1 MNKHSHIA
9 QILSLGGFICFMG
22 FAAAFYFL
30 RPGTPSPSASFPKI
44 ELALLDPVPQ
54 QVDLWWGNNFGAKD
68 WLSKRYHQL
77 NPDLKRLS
85 PLPQKVIM
93 GQEGW
98 LFYGTKPIAQYR
110 KQARFTDYQLSV
122 LRSKLSNRIDRY
134 RQAGIDFQLY
144 ILPNKSQVYPEY
156 LPAHFQAG
164 EGLTQAEQVVQIVNE
179 IAAAKATYLLSSL
192 NEAKSLG
199 RLYDKT
205 DTHWND
211 KGAWAGYQV
220 IIDSLS
226 HFYPS
231 SGTPKPISE
240 FDEHRFEDGGRNLA
254 GMLGM
259 SDQYTEEAIRL
270 LPKSPATA
278 ESHMPYSITSP
289 RDFVF
294 ADQYF
299 IGYRNPQ
306 AKGPRVL
313 FIRDSF
319 STQLIAWLSEHFR
332 ESYYLWDQWR
342 YGANHAIVD
351 QVKADIVVVVMLE
364 EHLDN
369 LLRWE

>member
-1 MNKHSHIA
+1 
-9 QILSLGGFICFMG
+9 MG

-44 ELALLDPVPQ
+44 ELAFLDPVPQ

-77 NPDLKRLS
+77 NPDLKQLS

-93 GQEGW
+93 GQDGW
-98 LFYGTKPIAQYR
+98 LFHGEIPITQYR
-110 KQARFTDYQLSV
+110 RKARFTDYQLSV
-122 LRSKLSNRIDRY
+122 LRSKLTNRANRY

-164 EGLTQAEQVVQIVNE
+164 EGPTQAEQVVQIVNE
-179 IAAAKATYLLSSL
+179 IAGANATYLLSSL
-192 NEAKSLG
+192 TKAKSQG

-211 KGAWAGYQV
+211 KGAWAGYRV
-220 IIDSLS
+220 IIDSLFLS
-226 HFYPS
+226 YPS
-231 SGTPKPISE
+231 SGTPKPITA
-240 FDEHRFEDGGRNLA
+240 FDEQRFEDRGRNLA

-259 SDQYTEEAIRL
+259 TDQYTEEAIRL
-270 LPKSPATA
+270 MPKSDDKA
-278 ESHMPYSITSP
+278 ESHMPYSIPSP

-294 ADQYF
+294 ANQYF
-299 IGYRNPQ
+299 IGYRNAQ
-306 AKGPRVL
+306 ANGPRVL

-319 STQLIAWLSEHFR
+319 STQLIAWLSEHFS

-351 QVKADIVVVVMLE
+351 QVKPDVVVVVMLE
-364 EHLDN
+364 EHLGN